1 MIKLS
6 RILKDY
12 QSSGAMNALV
22 MPHTMVD
29 DQTFLT
35 KRGDL
40 VTILGIQGAD
50 YECLDAP
57 QLDLIARRFESALRA
72 LDEGLRLQQY
82 VLKREDAP
90 IPARDYNDPV
100 VQAAVTTRRDYLSA
114 KPEKL
119 YSLETY
125 FAIAY

>member
-57 QLDLIARRFESALRA
+57 QVDFIARRFESALRA
-72 LDEGLRLQQY
+72 LNEGFRLQQY
-82 VLKREDAP
+82 VLKRDCP
-90 IPARDYNDPV
+90 SIPTGHYDHPV
-100 VQAAVTTRRDYLSA
+100 VEQAVTTRREYLTT
-114 KPEKL
+114 KPEQL
-119 YSLETY
+119 YS
-125 FAIAY
+125 